1 MEYISECLKTPVAG
15 TYDVIVVGGGPAGIG
30 AALASARH
38 GAKTLLV
45 EQYAFLGGMW
55 TAGMVIPIWDWEN
68 KGGIMQELVDGLR
81 ETGSTSMSGPLLG
94 FDIEAMKLLLDR
106 KLTKSGAELL
116 FHTTFALPL
125 MEGSRVCGVI
135 VENKSGRQ
143 AYRAGCV
150 VDCTGD
156 GDVAARAGAP
166 FRIGRD
172 ADGAVQPMSL
182 MFKLGE
188 MDYVQ
193 AMDYSAGPLKTTDL
207 FFHMEHAAQ
216 AAGLKDY
223 AFNFDRPYIL
233 TLPTPHQG
241 IAEMTHV
248 RGKSALDARQLSD
261 AELEGRELV
270 HEAMTFFTSY
280 MPQFRHAILE
290 QTAPTIGIRES
301 RRILGEYELTLDDL
315 LTGRRQPDGVCEC
328 AFNVDIHQP
337 DGLSQEGYE
346 YRVHPYHIP
355 YRCLLPKQVEG
366 LLVAGRCISGSYEAH
381 ASYRVTG
388 DCVAM
393 GQAAGTA
400 AALAAAGGVTPRAL
414 NASELVQALR
424 ADGVRNLDH

>member
-1 MEYISECLKTPVAG
+1 MKTIQETLETPVIDE
-15 TYDVIVVGGGPAGIG
+15 YDVIVVGGGPAGVG
-30 AALASARH
+30 AALGAARQ
-38 GAKTLLV
+38 GAKTLLI

-68 KGGIMQELVDGLR
+68 KGGIMQEIVDGLM
-81 ETGSTSMSGPLLG
+81 EEKHTAYSGPLLG
-94 FDIEAMKLLLDR
+94 FDIEAMKLLLDQMM
-106 KLTKSGAELL
+106 LNSNVTLL
-116 FHTTFALPL
+116 FHTWFSAPIMQNNTI
-125 MEGSRVCGVI
+125 CGVI

-143 AYRAGCV
+143 AYGAKCV
-150 VDCTGD
+150 IDCTGD

-166 FRIGRD
+166 FKVGREK
-172 ADGAVQPMSL
+172 DGATQPMSL
-182 MFKLGE
+182 MFKMGE

-216 AAGLKDY
+216 AAGLNNY

-233 TLPTPHQG
+233 SLPTPHQG

-248 RGKSALDARQLSD
+248 RNKSGINAQELSE
-261 AELEGRELV
+261 AEVEGRVLV
-270 HEAMTFFTSY
+270 HEAMDYFTKY

-290 QTAPTIGIRES
+290 QTAPCIGVRET
-301 RRILGEYELTLDDL
+301 RRIMGEYELTLDDIL
-315 LTGRRQPDGVCEC
+315 EGRMHEDGICTC
-328 AFNVDIHQP
+328 AFNIDIHQP

-346 YRVHPYHIP
+346 YHTKPYHIP
-355 YRCLLPKQVEG
+355 YRSLVPLKVEN

-393 GQAAGTA
+393 GQAAGIA
-400 AALAAAGGVTPRAL
+400 AAIAVKNTIPPRNIDTRDLIQLLRNQGV
-414 NASELVQALR
+414 NI
-424 ADGVRNLDH
+424 

>member
-1 MEYISECLKTPVAG
+1 MKTIQETLETPVIDE
-15 TYDVIVVGGGPAGIG
+15 YDVIVVGGGPAGVG
-30 AALASARH
+30 AALGAARQ
-38 GAKTLLV
+38 GAKTLLI

-68 KGGIMQELVDGLR
+68 KGGIMQEIVDGLM
-81 ETGSTSMSGPLLG
+81 EEKHTAYSGPLLG
-94 FDIEAMKLLLDR
+94 FDIEAMKLLLDQMM
-106 KLTKSGAELL
+106 LNSNVALL
-116 FHTTFALPL
+116 FHTWFSAPIMQNNTI
-125 MEGSRVCGVI
+125 CGVI

-143 AYRAGCV
+143 AYGAKCV
-150 VDCTGD
+150 IDCTGD

-166 FRIGRD
+166 FKVGREK
-172 ADGAVQPMSL
+172 DGATQPMSL
-182 MFKLGE
+182 MFKMGE

-216 AAGLKDY
+216 AAGLNNY

-233 TLPTPHQG
+233 SLPTPHQG

-248 RGKSALDARQLSD
+248 RNKSGINAQELSE
-261 AELEGRELV
+261 AEVEGRALV
-270 HEAMTFFTSY
+270 HEAMDYFTKY

-290 QTAPTIGIRES
+290 QTAPCIGVRETS
-301 RRILGEYELTLDDL
+301 RIMGEYELTLDDIL
-315 LTGRRQPDGVCEC
+315 EGRMHEDGICTC
-328 AFNVDIHQP
+328 AFSIDIHQP

-346 YRVHPYHIP
+346 YHTKPYHIP
-355 YRCLLPKQVEG
+355 YRSLVPLKVEN

-393 GQAAGTA
+393 GQAAGIA
-400 AALAAAGGVTPRAL
+400 AAIAVKNTIPPRNIDTRDLIQLLRNQGV
-414 NASELVQALR
+414 NI
-424 ADGVRNLDH
+424 